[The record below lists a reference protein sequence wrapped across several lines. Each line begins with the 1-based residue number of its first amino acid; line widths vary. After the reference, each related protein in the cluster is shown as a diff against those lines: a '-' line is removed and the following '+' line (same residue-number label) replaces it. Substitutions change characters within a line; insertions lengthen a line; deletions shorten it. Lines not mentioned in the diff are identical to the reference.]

1 MLLEA
6 IPHAD
11 RGKDSASG
19 GWVRTH
25 LVGCCFVIF
34 FFQVAFEN
42 KRGEVLPFR
51 WFFGLVSFFSP
62 CCYEKEKRKK
72 KKEKER
78 TRECLWARE
87 KKISKERKFRF
98 VPKNLASRSHRNV

>member
-6 IPHAD
+6 IPQAD

-34 FFQVAFEN
+34 FFFKLLLKIKGGRCCFSFVFWF
-42 KRGEVLPFR
+42 GFFFLPLLLR
-51 WFFGLVSFFSP
+51 
-62 CCYEKEKRKK
+62 KRKK
-72 KKEKER
+72 KKEKKER
-78 TRECLWARE
+78 TREYLWARE

>member
-51 WFFGLVSFFSP
+51 WFFWFGFFFLP
-62 CCYEKEKRKK
+62 LLLRKRKK
-72 KKEKER
+72 KKKREKER
-78 TRECLWARE
+78 TREYLWARE